1 MFLTADLSPEV
12 EMMAMLTL
20 REDGHECPF
29 KALVHQKTDVL
40 LFQAKFKVI
49 INLIFGSMDFNSLSS
64 ALISL
69 RNEFT

>member
-49 INLIFGSMDFNSLSS
+49 INLSL
-64 ALISL
+64 ALWISIAYPL
-69 RNEFT
+69 H

>member
-49 INLIFGSMDFNSLSS
+49 INLFL
-64 ALISL
+64 ALWISIAYPL
-69 RNEFT
+69 H